1 MLLRGSLQF
10 DIKYEQSK
18 KKVAKIISLALIVE
32 TEELYKTNPL
42 HTKLNLK
49 NIVCKWDKHKQSIR
63 VIGNSGYRILLTHKD
78 NIVYFKDIMNH
89 DKYDRLTK
97 DC

>member
-1 MLLRGSLQF
+1 MPLEF
-10 DIKYEQSK
+10 DAKYKKSK
-18 KKVAKIISLALIVE
+18 KKVAKKISLALIEE
-32 TEELYKTNPL
+32 TEELYKTDPS

-49 NIVCKWDKHKQSIR
+49 NIICKRDKQKQSIR
-63 VIGNSGYRILLTHKD
+63 VLGNDGYRILLTHKSD
-78 NIVYFKDIMNH
+78 IVYFQDIMNH

>member
-1 MLLRGSLQF
+1 MPLKF
-10 DIKYEQSK
+10 DVKYERSK
-18 KKVAKIISLALIVE
+18 KKISKKIALILIEE
-32 TEELYKTNPL
+32 TEALYKTDPS

-49 NIVCKWDKHKQSIR
+49 NIV
-63 VIGNSGYRILLTHKD
+63 
-78 NIVYFKDIMNH
+78 YFQDIMNH

>member
-1 MLLRGSLQF
+1 MPLEF
-10 DIKYEQSK
+10 DVKYERSK
-18 KKVAKIISLALIVE
+18 KKVAKKISLALIEE
-32 TEELYKTNPL
+32 TEELYRINPS

-49 NIVCKWDKHKQSIR
+49 NIICKRDKHKQSIR
-63 VIGNSGYRILLTHKD
+63 VLGNDGYRILLTHKD
-78 NIVYFKDIMNH
+78 EVVYFQDIMNH

>member
-1 MLLRGSLQF
+1 MPLEF
-10 DIKYEQSK
+10 DVKYTRSK
-18 KKVAKIISLALIVE
+18 KKISKKISLNFIEE
-32 TEELYKTNPL
+32 TEKLYKMNPS

-49 NIVCKWDKHKQSIR
+49 NIVCKRDKNKQSIR
-63 VIGNSGYRILLTHKD
+63 VLGNDGYRVLLTHKG
-78 NIVYFKDIMNH
+78 NVVYFQDIMSH

>member
-1 MLLRGSLQF
+1 MLLKF
-10 DIKYEQSK
+10 DIKYERSK
-18 KKVAKIISLALIVE
+18 KKVAKKISLALIVE
-32 TEELYKTNPL
+32 TEELYKSNPS

-49 NIVCKWDKHKQSIR
+49 NIVCKRDKHKQSIR
-63 VIGNSGYRILLTHKD
+63 VLGNSGYRILLTHKD
-78 NIVYFKDIMNH
+78 NIVYFQDIMNH

>member
-1 MLLRGSLQF
+1 MLLKF
-10 DIKYEQSK
+10 DIKYERSK
-18 KKVAKIISLALIVE
+18 KKVAKKISLKFIVE
-32 TEELYKTNPL
+32 TEELYKSNPS

-49 NIVCKWDKHKQSIR
+49 NIICKRDKHKQSIR
-63 VIGNSGYRILLTHKD
+63 VLGNSAYRILLTHKD
-78 NIVYFKDIMNH
+78 NIVYFQDIMNH

>member
-1 MLLRGSLQF
+1 MPLEF
-10 DIKYEQSK
+10 DVKYERSK
-18 KKVAKIISLALIVE
+18 KKVAKKISLTLIEE
-32 TEELYKTNPL
+32 TEELYKTDPS

-49 NIVCKWDKHKQSIR
+49 NIVCKRDKYKQSIR
-63 VIGNSGYRILLTHKD
+63 VLGNDGYRILLTHKGD
-78 NIVYFKDIMNH
+78 VVYFQDIMNH

>member
-1 MLLRGSLQF
+1 MSLKF
-10 DIKYEQSK
+10 DIKYERSK
-18 KKVAKIISLALIVE
+18 KKVAKKISLMLIEE
-32 TEELYKTNPL
+32 TEELYKTNPS

-49 NIVCKWDKHKQSIR
+49 NIVCKRDKHKHSIR
-63 VIGNSGYRILLTHKD
+63 VLGNDGYRILLTHKD
-78 NIVYFKDIMNH
+78 DIVYFQDIMNH